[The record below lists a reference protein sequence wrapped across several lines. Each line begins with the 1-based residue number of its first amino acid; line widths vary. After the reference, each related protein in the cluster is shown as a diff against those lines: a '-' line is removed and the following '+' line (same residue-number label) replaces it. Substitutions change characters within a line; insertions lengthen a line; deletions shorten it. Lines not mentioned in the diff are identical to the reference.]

1 MLNQKI
7 IKMKCSQVY
16 ENIKKENMDGE
27 KKKNKTKTL
36 MQGW

>member
-7 IKMKCSQVY
+7 IKLKCSQVY
-16 ENIKKENMDGE
+16 KNIKKENMDGE
-27 KKKNKTKTL
+27 KKKTF

>member
-27 KKKNKTKTL
+27 KKNKTKTL